1 MAKKYTLNELNTLSR
16 EDLMTIVLSIHQPTE
31 HGELDYTLC

>member
-16 EDLMTIVLSIHQPTE
+16 EDLMTIVLSMHVSSKIT
-31 HGELDYTLC
+31 GSRS